1 MIEEALTGLNPAF
14 RAAVVLRDI
23 EDLSYEEI
31 AEVLQ
36 VSLGTVKSRIL
47 RGREALKKA
56 LASQLRPEP
65 ALQFTPEPAT
75 VRMMGQNN
83 QFGPD
88 DVRRMLRVLPQ
99 RRPSADLAMRLR
111 VLASHE
117 SARRRSRVSLRQTL
131 RTWISD
137 FRLFADNLMRPLA
150 IPTAGGFV
158 SALLLFAV
166 LAPGLTTRGA
176 TPGNDVPTVLY
187 TEASVRSFI
196 PLGFHNE
203 NITIEVT
210 IDGDGRVIDYSLPNG
225 PSKDPALASEHR
237 ELSACSPSSLP
248 YETSVSP

>member
-1 MIEEALTGLNPAF
+1 
-14 RAAVVLRDI
+14 
-23 EDLSYEEI
+23 
-31 AEVLQ
+31 
-36 VSLGTVKSRIL
+36 
-47 RGREALKKA
+47 
-56 LASQLRPEP
+56 
-65 ALQFTPEPAT
+65 
-75 VRMMGQNN
+75 MMGQNN

-117 SARRRSRVSLRQTL
+117 SARRKSRVSLRQTL

-137 FRLFADNLMRPLA
+137 FRLIADNLMRPLA

-196 PLGFHNE
+196 PLGFYNE

-225 PSKDPALASEHR
+225 PSKDPALHR
-237 ELSACSPSSLP
+237 SIENYLLFTQFTPVRNFGQPVQAKVRISFQSSRI
-248 YETSVSP
+248 EVKG